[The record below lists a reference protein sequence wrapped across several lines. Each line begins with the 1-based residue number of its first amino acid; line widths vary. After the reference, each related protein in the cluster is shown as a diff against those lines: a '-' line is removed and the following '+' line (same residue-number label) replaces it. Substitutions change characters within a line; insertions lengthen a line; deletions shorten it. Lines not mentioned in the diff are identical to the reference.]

1 MMKKSFKK
9 MGMLALAAGMTLT
22 LAACGN
28 DKKDAD
34 ASAKKTV
41 TVSVDK
47 GYKDYINDV
56 KGKFEKDNKVKVVV
70 KTHDALS
77 TLDNL
82 KLDGPAGKAPDVM
95 MAPFDRAGVLGK
107 QGQLATVKLPSGRYN
122 QKDKDLVTLKGKQ
135 YGQPA
140 VIETL
145 VMYYNKDL
153 VSEAP
158 KTFKDLE
165 AMSKDPKYAYEND
178 KTKNVAFLTQWTN
191 FYNAYGVIKAYD
203 GYIFGKNNTDPKDI
217 GLNNQGGVEGITYMT
232 DWFKNVWPKGM
243 QSTTSNENFITDQF
257 TKGKSAVI
265 IDGPWMA
272 AQYKKS
278 KINFGVASIPTLPN
292 GKEYQAFGGGKAW
305 VVSNYSKN
313 KSMSQKFAAYLAND
327 NNQQKFY
334 KATQEVPAN
343 ENARAEVI
351 KNKDDQLTQAVVAQF
366 KSADPMP
373 NLPEMAEVW
382 TGAENLMVNSASGKQ
397 TPKQAADKA
406 VKQIKESIQ
415 QKYKD

>member
-1 MMKKSFKK
+1 MKKSFKK

-95 MAPFDRAGVLGK
+95 MAPFDRVGVLGK

-217 GLNNQGGVEGITYMT
+217 GLNNQGSVEGITYMT

-351 KNKDDQLTQAVVAQF
+351 KNKDDQLTQAVVEQF

>member
-1 MMKKSFKK
+1 MKKSFKK

-70 KTHDALS
+70 KTQDALS
-77 TLDNL
+77 TLASL

-95 MAPFDRAGVLGK
+95 IAPFDRVSVLGK
-107 QGQLATVKLPSGRYN
+107 QGQLATVKLSSGRYN
-122 QKDKDLVTLKGKQ
+122 QKDKDLVTVKGKQ

-191 FYNAYGVIKAYD
+191 FYNAYGVIKAYG

-243 QSTTSNENFITDQF
+243 QSTTSNRNFITDQF

-265 IDGPWMA
+265 IDGTWMA
-272 AQYKKS
+272 AQCKKL
-278 KINFGVASIPTLPN
+278 KINFGVAPIPTLPN

-313 KSMSQKFAAYLAND
+313 KSMSRKFAAYLAND
-327 NNQQKFY
+327 NNQQKFH

-343 ENARAEVI
+343 ENARAEAI
-351 KNKDDQLTQAVVAQF
+351 KNKDDQLTQAVVEQF

>member
-1 MMKKSFKK
+1 MKKSFKK

-70 KTHDALS
+70 KTTNDALS

-122 QKDKDLVTLKGKQ
+122 QKDKDLVTFKGKQ

-153 VSEAP
+153 VSEVP

-257 TKGKSAVI
+257 TKGKSAVV

-272 AQYKKS
+272 AKYKKS

-292 GKEYQAFGGGKAW
+292 GEEYQAFGGGKAW

-351 KNKDDQLTQAVVAQF
+351 KNKDDQLTQAVVEQF

-382 TGAENLMVNSASGKQ
+382 AGAENLMVNSASGKQ